1 MKCEKCGTE
10 IKQKAKFCP
19 SCGNPITWEEEPKK
33 KISKKTKALIMLIF
47 ALVIGGVVYT
57 KMPKTVNLHDYTTTC
72 KVKGYDG
79 FGTASMDCKW
89 DKFIIDLTKFLKQKN
104 KNMTEAEVQNLVD
117 STYWDVSPIKDEG
130 LSNGDVVKVKYSFD
144 KNFLKE
150 YGIVFKGATQ
160 KIKVK
165 NLKKIKKVDI
175 FDGLELKYSG
185 EGPEIST
192 EEYITIKKN
201 GQEFDC
207 LVTPS
212 SGLQV
217 GDEVTVEYED
227 DKPVK
232 GIYPK
237 TKTVKLKV
245 PKDLPHIVTDPS
257 ELTKEDMD
265 KIKEVANKIFKNQAP
280 YTDIF
285 ETGGYM
291 SLILD
296 EADREDVYDCK
307 LISPTVSDDM
317 FFFAGDDI
325 DDGMSSAVAVKCSGN
340 IKINDEDSSYYNKQ
354 VKCVAYCVIGP
365 IKRDKNGKI
374 KLEAP
379 SDENNMDM
387 YGSDFYKD
395 GDGSDG
401 NANAYEDIKNN
412 WYEDAYSGTIY
423 KVSMSGKSKP
433 EIVEQ
438 ISDDE
443 TSDTDEEEY

>member
-1 MKCEKCGTE
+1 
-10 IKQKAKFCP
+10 
-19 SCGNPITWEEEPKK
+19 
-33 KISKKTKALIMLIF
+33 ML
-47 ALVIGGVVYT
+47 
-57 KMPKTVNLHDYTTTC
+57 
-72 KVKGYDG
+72 
-79 FGTASMDCKW
+79 S
-89 DKFIIDLTKFLKQKN
+89 
-104 KNMTEAEVQNLVD
+104 
-117 STYWDVSPIKDEG
+117 
-130 LSNGDVVKVKYSFD
+130 
-144 KNFLKE
+144 
-150 YGIVFKGATQ
+150 
-160 KIKVK
+160 
-165 NLKKIKKVDI
+165 
-175 FDGLELKYSG
+175 
-185 EGPEIST
+185 
-192 EEYITIKKN
+192 
-201 GQEFDC
+201 
-207 LVTPS
+207 TPS

-217 GDEVTVEYED
+217 GDEVTVEYEG

-232 GIYPK
+232 GLYPK

-245 PKDLPHIVTDPS
+245 PKNLPHIITDPS

-280 YTDIF
+280 YADIF
-285 ETGGYM
+285 EKWYK
-291 SLILD
+291 SLVLNETDI
-296 EADREDVYDCK
+296 EDVYDSK

-325 DDGMSSAVAVKCSGN
+325 YDEMSSAVAVKCSGN

-365 IKRDKNGKI
+365 IKHDKNGKI

-401 NANAYEDIKNN
+401 NANANEDIKNN
-412 WYEDAYSGTIY
+412 WYENANSGTIY

-433 EIVEQ
+433 EVVEQ